1 MFTRGQRGWFEPPA
15 ETRVDTLYLRRL
27 NRSRGKPRC
36 TFRRDWQQDVGRE
49 TVTVQKSRR
58 PKACVDETVRETD
71 THFQDSF
78 QCFSYCFLRLVG
90 SGVFDLFACR
100 CREQSLLYSD
110 MCRRGVQCRVW
121 APARRSLDLDFSVTV
136 LTSVYPS
143 KTPDP
148 LPAGQLLCLFLHT
161 HKKNRLG
168 LIQKRAWK
176 YSIFSI
182 LLKTCF

>member
-1 MFTRGQRGWFEPPA
+1 MPSGCVNLQK
-15 ETRVDTLYLRRL
+15 RRAWT
-27 NRSRGKPRC
+27 RC
-36 TFRRDWQQDVGRE
+36 TFVASIDRE
-49 TVTVQKSRR
+49 GNRGARSDEIDSRMWGGKLSLCKKK
-58 PKACVDETVRETD
+58 PTPSEVCVDETVHETD

-78 QCFSYCFLRLVG
+78 QCFSFCLLRLIG

-110 MCRRGVQCRVW
+110 MCRRDVQCRVW
-121 APARRSLDLDFSVTV
+121 APASRSLDLDFSVTV

-148 LPAGQLLCLFLHT
+148 LPAGQLLCLFLRAHT
-161 HKKNRLG
+161 QKNRNG

-176 YSIFSI
+176 HSIVSI
-182 LLKTCF
+182 LLETCL